1 MNWYCRM
8 KTFGSVHKFGFK
20 AFIIK
25 ETRDELHNSLLFD
38 MNYQTWI
45 TNSIFI
51 YIHSFSMKDICE
63 IYCSIIEILWRRI
76 HNIKSYL
83 PTLDDKRVSRQVFL
97 IVWDI
102 I

>member
-45 TNSIFI
+45 NNSIFI
-51 YIHSFSMKDICE
+51 YLYSSLLKDIGE
-63 IYCSIIEILWRRI
+63 IYCIILEILWRKI
-76 HNIKSYL
+76 HNIESCL
-83 PTLDDKRVSRQVFL
+83 PTLDKKRVSRQVFM
-97 IVWDI
+97 IIWDI